1 MSEYFELF
9 LERNNLMFN
18 QKFQVLDYDRKYTV
32 GKGAKF
38 WIADNRLYCDN
49 PEINTCIIMLELF
62 AGNCS
67 VKQLPYSPTSGDGYF
82 YVYVDGSNNQ
92 GVVSKRVFYGNL
104 VDQLLR
110 SLGKCYRTR
119 EEAEEHLKED
129 VEFLLK
135 QWR

>member
-92 GVVSKRVFYGNL
+92 GVVSKGVFYGNL

-119 EEAEEHLKED
+119 DEAEEHLKED

>member
-92 GVVSKRVFYGNL
+92 GVVSKGVFYGNL

>member
-49 PEINTCIIMLELF
+49 LEINTCIIMLELF

-92 GVVSKRVFYGNL
+92 GVVSKGVFYGNL

>member
-32 GKGAKF
+32 GTGAKF
-38 WIADNRLYCDN
+38 WIADNRLSCDN

-92 GVVSKRVFYGNL
+92 GVVSKGVFYGNL

>member
-82 YVYVDGSNNQ
+82 YVYVDGLS
-92 GVVSKRVFYGNL
+92 
-104 VDQLLR
+104 
-110 SLGKCYRTR
+110 
-119 EEAEEHLKED
+119 
-129 VEFLLK
+129 
-135 QWR
+135 